1 MSVIHSTDNIFANG
15 EETILAQGTAS
26 RPLRIADP
34 TTAVPTRSPT
44 PLPTEGEQQ
53 QVETQIPTSGITTSF
68 APTPVVSVAPTA
80 YDGPTVD
87 IEIWITIDQY
97 PEEVV
102 WKLLD
107 FSGRNVI
114 NRMSPGFYQE
124 EGGWISTISIRA
136 KGIYT
141 FVLTEA
147 KGRSNGE

>member
-1 MSVIHSTDNIFANG
+1 MSVIHDRTNVFGAG
-15 EETILAQGTAS
+15 QETVLAQGTGS

-34 TTAVPTRSPT
+34 NTAVPTRAPT
-44 PLPTEGEQQ
+44 PPPTVGQQQ
-53 QVETQIPTSGITTSF
+53 QVETAIPTSGITISF
-68 APTPVVSVAPTA
+68 APTPVVSIAPTA
-80 YDGPTVD
+80 YAGPKVD
-87 IEIWITIDQY
+87 IEIWITIDQH

-114 NRMSPGFYQE
+114 ARMPPGFYQE
-124 EGGWISTISIRA
+124 EGGWISTISIKA

-147 KGRSNGE
+147 KGRSNGK